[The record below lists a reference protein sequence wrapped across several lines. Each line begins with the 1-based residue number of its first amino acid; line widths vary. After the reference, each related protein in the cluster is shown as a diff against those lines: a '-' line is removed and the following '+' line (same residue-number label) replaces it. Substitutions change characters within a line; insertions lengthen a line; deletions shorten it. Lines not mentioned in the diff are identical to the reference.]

1 MKRSKPEAVRVR
13 RSIEDDGQT
22 RLRYYYEVLDRS
34 IREAGLAVLRDD
46 TLTRRG
52 FRKGPAS
59 EATDVTTGDNAEKN
73 TSQEEGIPR
82 LQIQSKHFDYAF
94 DHVLPSV
101 SKKDQARYD
110 RMRDRMARARSRG
123 GGVSGEANADGDASK
138 NDEQSKATGA
148 EEAPESAK

>member
-1 MKRSKPEAVRVR
+1 MSSSNSPIETI
-13 RSIEDDGQT
+13 SIPLFFGEIIRNVGSFVQEFDD
-22 RLRYYYEVLDRS
+22 
-34 IREAGLAVLRDD
+34 
-46 TLTRRG
+46 
-52 FRKGPAS
+52 FN
-59 EATDVTTGDNAEKN
+59 VTSL

-123 GGVSGEANADGDASK
+123 GGVSGEADVDGDASK
-138 NDEQSKATGA
+138 NDEQSKAAGS
-148 EEAPESAK
+148 EEAPPTAK